1 MIGPMSDSLRVVV
14 PDGVRGGRGLPAG
27 ARVVALSLAETL
39 FASEE
44 GPPPAE
50 RLQWLG
56 DDLDH
61 FFAHAGRR
69 SRSVFLLCITAI
81 DLVAPLFIRRLG
93 RFSALPPAERLAALT
108 RFEASPAGL
117 AFFGAKAALCI
128 VWYEHPEAAR
138 EVGFDGL
145 PLRRR
150 A

>member
-1 MIGPMSDSLRVVV
+1 MLEAVRVVV
-14 PDGVRGGRGLPAG
+14 PDEIRGGSGLSPH
-27 ARVVALSLAETL
+27 ARAVALALAETL
-39 FASEE
+39 FSTGS
-44 GPPPAE
+44 GPPSVE
-50 RLQWLG
+50 RLTWLG

-61 FFAHAGRR
+61 FFAHAGGRAR
-69 SRSVFLLCITAI
+69 AVFLLCITAI
-81 DLVAPLFIRRLG
+81 ERVAPLFVGHIG
-93 RFSALPPAERLAALT
+93 RFSSMPRERRHIALT

-145 PLRRR
+145 CLKRP